1 MAVLTATNLTLA
13 DWAKRL
19 DPDGQTSTIGELL
32 TMTNE
37 ILMDCVWKEGNLPT
51 GERVTVRTGLP
62 EVYWRSLNQGI
73 PNSKSTTAQVD
84 EACAMLEAR
93 SEMDVKLAQ
102 LNGNTGAFRASED
115 LAFIE
120 GMNQRMAT
128 TMIYGNAAVDPKTFT
143 GLAPRYSSL
152 GAGNAQNIISALG
165 NTPNAQTSIYLVGW
179 GDSTV
184 YGIFPK
190 GSMAGLDRK
199 DLGEQTAYYSDGTR
213 MQVYASLYS
222 WTPGLV
228 VKDWRYVVRIPNI
241 QVTDLQAL
249 GATQQPGPN
258 GSIYGNILHRMAQAL
273 YRIPQL
279 RRCRPAFYLN
289 RTVHSALTRLAMEKS
304 TSVLNIQD
312 GLSQFGTPAAY
323 TTFMGVPLRLVDS
336 ILNTEAVVS

>member
-19 DPDGQTSTIGELL
+19 DPDGQTATIGELL

-120 GMNQRMAT
+120 GMNQRMAS
-128 TMIYGNAAVDPKTFT
+128 TMIYGNASVDPKTFT

-152 GAGNAQNIISALG
+152 SAGNAQNIVNGGGSAA
-165 NTPNAQTSIYLVGW
+165 NAQTSIYLVGW

-184 YGIFPK
+184 YGVFPK

-222 WTPGLV
+222 WSPGLV

-241 QVTDLQAL
+241 QVSHLQNL
-249 GATQQPGPN
+249 DNTQVPTGV
-258 GSIYGNILHRMAQAL
+258 YTNIIHKMAQAL

-289 RTVHSALTRLAMEKS
+289 RTVHSALTRMALEKTSGVLA
-304 TSVLNIQD
+304 IQD
-312 GLSQFGTPAAY
+312 GMSQFGTPSAY